1 MTDIDDLTISYEE
14 TVAGFSD
21 EKLLEEYALLSVAA
35 VRGMWS
41 LREEACKKEILK
53 RMEGGAA
60 FSAERNMDLHRCQ
73 AENRYLRES
82 SAIMQNKLAEYTA
95 KD

>member
-14 TVAGFSD
+14 TIASFSD

-53 RMEGGAA
+53 RMEEGEHLSTSEVVAILKPPDE
-60 FSAERNMDLHRCQ
+60 ERERD
-73 AENRYLRES
+73 
-82 SAIMQNKLAEYTA
+82 
-95 KD
+95 D